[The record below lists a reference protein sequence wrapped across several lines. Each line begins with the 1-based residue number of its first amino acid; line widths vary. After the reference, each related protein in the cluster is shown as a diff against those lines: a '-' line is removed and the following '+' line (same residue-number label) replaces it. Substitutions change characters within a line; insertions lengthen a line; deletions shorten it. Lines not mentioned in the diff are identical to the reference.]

1 MVTVFRRHLRYLG
14 DEGEVGEVGEYFGDE
29 GDSCVGAIPRKLV
42 KRLREKPYQ
51 LTSGSRTRKED
62 ESLVESSA

>member
-29 GDSCVGAIPRKLV
+29 GDSCVGAIPRQLV
-42 KRLREKPYQ
+42 KRLTEKPYQ
-51 LTSGSRTRKED
+51 LTS
-62 ESLVESSA
+62 